1 MGHLVERVLPLAVW
15 SLCLM
20 QPQIIEGGSRRSS
33 TDATEQST
41 FEQRRLKKK
50 IRRLELKKQQL
61 QREVARKR
69 EALSP
74 VSSGRMVD
82 AAEVW
87 HHCDIALKEVDGQL
101 DRGYIERMFRSYL
114 SGVAAMIKSEDKT
127 GIYEIEGTIGTDG
140 SMIEVAVT
148 EDSFQSETLKDRII
162 ALLSSLNYGTN
173 KEGSEVKI
181 ILVISRDMR

>member
-20 QPQIIEGGSRRSS
+20 QPQMIEGGSRRSS

-41 FEQRRLKKK
+41 FEQRRLRKK

-61 QREVARKR
+61 QRSVARKR

-74 VSSGRMVD
+74 VSKGRI
-82 AAEVW
+82 EVW